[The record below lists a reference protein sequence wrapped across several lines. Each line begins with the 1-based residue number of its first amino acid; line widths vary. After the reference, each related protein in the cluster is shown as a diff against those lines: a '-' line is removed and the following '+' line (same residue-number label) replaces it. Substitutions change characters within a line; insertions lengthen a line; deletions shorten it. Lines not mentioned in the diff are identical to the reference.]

1 MIALVAALFAMAA
14 NCKKPVD
21 PNGRQ
26 SFIKGESVFILNEGA
41 FQQGNGSVSV
51 YNKTDKEVENNLF
64 RSINGENPGDV
75 VQSMRVIDGEG
86 YIVVNNS
93 QKIEVAGL
101 DSLLR
106 MAQINGF
113 TSPRYILKVAD
124 NKAYVSELFG
134 DSLAIVDLSTHS
146 ITGKIGIAGWTEEM
160 MMHNGRV
167 LVGNNSDEFIYIVD
181 PLSDSIVGK
190 ITLLA
195 HAKSMAHDSD
205 GDIWVLCSGTFSGDV
220 PQVFELDKNDF
231 SVKTQFQLSGGYAG
245 DLTPNA
251 AGDAFYFLNSGL
263 FKFSSS
269 DNQAPSSALIPAGTH
284 SWYAIGVDPSNDDLY
299 LGDAGDFSSNGAV
312 YRFSSNL
319 TAIDTIPVGI
329 APGYFLFY

>member
-21 PNGRQ
+21 PSGRQ
-26 SFIKGESVFILNEGA
+26 SFIRGESVFILNEGA

-75 VQSMRVIDGEG
+75 VQSMSVIDGQG

-106 MAQINGF
+106 IAQINGF

-134 DSLAIVDLSTHS
+134 DSVAIVDLSSHS

-167 LVGNNSDEFIYIVD
+167 LIGNNSDEFIYIVD
-181 PLSDSIVGK
+181 PVSDSIVGK

-195 HAKSMAHDSD
+195 HAKSMAHDND
-205 GDIWVLCSGTFSGDV
+205 GDIWVLCSGTFSGDA
-220 PQVFELDKNDF
+220 PRIYELDKNDY
-231 SVKTQFQLSGGYAG
+231 SIKTQFDLSGGYAA

-251 AGDAFYFLNSGL
+251 AGDAFYFLNSDVY
-263 FKFSSS
+263 KFSSS
-269 DNQAPSSALIPAGTH
+269 DKQAPSSALIPAGTH

-299 LGDAGDFSSNGAV
+299 LGDAGDFSSNGSV

-319 TAIDTIPVGI
+319 TAIDTINVGI